1 MLDTHCE
8 KNLVINGRDL
18 KYKGIF
24 QVTELFST
32 INRAIEEK
40 GYLKQEKKTEELVT
54 VGGKKTVV
62 ELRPY
67 KEKTQYMTL
76 MIKMRITLDH
86 ITEVVEEIDG
96 EKKKFQQGDVEIIF
110 DAWTLSDYEERWGMN
125 PVVYFLKG
133 FINKFIY
140 TFPMEAGFTEELGN
154 DTAFIYGRIKKVL
167 NSYRHETS
175 GMAKE
180 DDVRK
185 KVSQEMEK
193 ELMEERAE

>member
-8 KNLVINGRDL
+8 KNLIINGRDL

-54 VGGKKTVV
+54 VGGKKTSV

-67 KEKTQYMTL
+67 KEKTRYITL

-96 EKKKFQQGDVEIIF
+96 EKKKFQKGDVDIIF
-110 DAWTLSDYEERWGMN
+110 DAWTLSDYEERWGMS

-140 TFPMEAGFTEELGN
+140 TFPMEAGFTGELGN